1 MIQFTCPGCGRAFA
15 VPEQFAGRKAN
26 CKNCGGAIVV
36 PSAPGATVP
45 PPHGAPAAPRV
56 PMRTRRLQADAKQM
70 AESFAGSE
78 AIKVT
83 PLAGDPPE
91 AYQVEY
97 SVRSLERGRGGKP
110 VARDKHLV
118 EIRLTSDYPRLSP
131 QCKMLTPVFHPN
143 IDPTTICVGDHWTAG
158 ERLVDLTVRIGEMLA
173 YQAYNIQSP
182 LDAEAA
188 MWTDLNQPKLPTDP
202 RPLRPGDA

>member
-1 MIQFTCPGCGRAFA
+1 
-15 VPEQFAGRKAN
+15 
-26 CKNCGGAIVV
+26 
-36 PSAPGATVP
+36 
-45 PPHGAPAAPRV
+45 
-56 PMRTRRLQADAKQM
+56 MRTRRLQADEKQM
-70 AESFAGSE
+70 SEAFAGSE
-78 AIKVT
+78 MIKVK

-110 VARDKHLV
+110 VARDTHVV

-188 MWTDLNQPKLPTDP
+188 MWADLNQPGLPTDP
-202 RPLRPGDA
+202 RSLRPGDS